1 MSEPHGHD
9 DPTPTAGRARAA
21 RRAAP
26 GAGAVGVAARLG
38 AFAAAT
44 LLALGGGWAIGA
56 AVGPIDDPD
65 PAPRHSP
72 AHSTPSTTVVDSGH
86 GMSR

>member
-1 MSEPHGHD
+1 M
-9 DPTPTAGRARAA
+9 
-21 RRAAP
+21 
-26 GAGAVGVAARLG
+26 GVVARLS
-38 AFAAAT
+38 AFAVAT

-72 AHSTPSTTVVDSGH
+72 AHSTPSTTTVDSGH